1 MSRQAFMYRFDSS
14 VFIGLPWP
22 MNSTGIRVTA

>member
-1 MSRQAFMYRFDSS
+1 LVAS

-22 MNSTGIRVTA
+22 MKSAGMGLPVAEFMLPVM